1 MIKVAMLTV
10 FGCLVFMISCKQESG
25 KLSDGGDVSFI
36 SKSESYKDGKD
47 CDLSDSLMNE
57 CAILNI
63 TSLQPQSDF
72 KELNIAIKDTLEH
85 YIKGMIGDCI
95 FSENTG
101 EQTKNM
107 ALDSL
112 SKLFFLQHRDFI
124 KEFPE
129 AAAKVW
135 TIDISVDSVF
145 QNSKVICLSVN
156 GFTFLGG
163 AHPNSYLTYH
173 NFDKATGKTL
183 MLEDIISDMEAFR
196 KIAETEFRK
205 NQELTEN
212 QDLEEAGYFFDNG
225 VYSLP
230 SQFAVTDKGLM
241 MFYNAYE
248 AAAYVVGQIS
258 FTIPYESLQG
268 VVNVEKVKLVN

>member
-1 MIKVAMLTV
+1 MKKNLIPFTL
-10 FGCLVFMISCKQESG
+10 GCFLVLIGCKQESG
-25 KLSDGGDVSFI
+25 KISHSSNITFIAENTSF
-36 SKSESYKDGKD
+36 KDGKD
-47 CDLSDSLMNE
+47 CDLQDSLMNE
-57 CAILNI
+57 CAILHIARLVPKNRSSDIRKAI
-63 TSLQPQSDF
+63 T
-72 KELNIAIKDTLEH
+72 DTIDY

-95 FSENTG
+95 FSENTSDVDRNIS
-101 EQTKNM
+101 E
-107 ALDSL
+107 DSL
-112 SKLFFLQHRDFI
+112 AKLFFAQHRDFT
-124 KEFPE
+124 KEFPD

-145 QNSKVICLSVN
+145 QNPKVLCLSVN
-156 GFTFLGG
+156 GYTFLGG
-163 AHPNSYLTYH
+163 AHPNTFTTFH

-183 MLEDIISDMEAFR
+183 TLNDIISDMEAFR

-258 FTIPYESLQG
+258 FTIPYDALGQ
-268 VVNVEKVKLVN
+268 VVKMDRVK